1 MNFLSMDYFLMTAE
15 KRSFTKAADALHIT
29 QQTLSTHI
37 ANLEQELDCKLFVR
51 HVPLELTYAG
61 EIFHQYAAD
70 FQKKYR
76 AMQHEFADLNKNE
89 QGILRIGI
97 SFTRCH
103 AIMPGIITE
112 YQKRFPQMEIQVIE
126 NANTGLQK
134 DLMEHR
140 IDLAIAKFPDFLP
153 GITLTD
159 FYEEEVVLLLAE
171 PLFREVISDTTN
183 AASIFLR
190 LPEIASISDDPSG
203 PDISDSA
210 GPDSAAANAVPFSH
224 QDSSVLPASHP
235 LPLLL
240 RTPEDFSV
248 FEHCPFLLNYAT
260 DIAGQL
266 ARYFISMG
274 NFKPIV
280 KTQSDNMGML
290 LELCAA
296 GKGACI
302 SPLNLAMSSLSEEQ
316 RKKMRIIHLGQSAKY
331 KIRFGTLEQP
341 YQWKA
346 IRNFMDAA
354 NAALTHPTR

>member
-37 ANLEQELDCKLFVR
+37 ANLEQELDCKLFIR

-61 EIFHQYAAD
+61 EIFRQYAAD

-112 YQKRFPQMEIQVIE
+112 YQNRFPHMEIQVIE

-134 DLMEHR
+134 DLMEHK

-153 GITLTD
+153 GIALTD
-159 FYEEEVVLLLAE
+159 FYEEEVVLLLADS
-171 PLFREVISDTTN
+171 LFQKVLSD
-183 AASIFLR
+183 AAPADNIFLH
-190 LPEIASISDDPSG
+190 LSEIKH
-203 PDISDSA
+203 DSA
-210 GPDSAAANAVPFSH
+210 PDSQPE
-224 QDSSVLPASHP
+224 
-235 LPLLL
+235 PLLL
-240 RTPEDFSV
+240 RKPEDFSI

-266 ARYFISMG
+266 ARHFITMG

-302 SPLNLAMSSLSEEQ
+302 SPLNLALSSLSADQ

-354 NAALTHPTR
+354 NTALARSTSATYL